1 MLTIYYYVGDY
12 QQNQC
17 KPGTD
22 CEPCEQRLPSC
33 IGKLDGN
40 NTITGR
46 ELTPDYVVCFMN
58 RTVSVETCP
67 AGYFSSGIGD
77 CRTTIGA
84 GMFLLERNIIYYYWN
99 DIIYIYLDG

>member
-1 MLTIYYYVGDY
+1 MYYYVGDY

-67 AGYFSSGIGD
+67 VGYFSSSIGE

-99 DIIYIYLDG
+99 DILYIYLDD